1 MHYNNYLMNTKNL
14 INAECVE
21 NENNGFLGTDIT
33 YGGYTFNCYVDGY
46 KVAMKY
52 GKGIVRNIPKNIFTI
67 AKKDATNTKHAEEI
81 KNYMKKLLAFTGNYQ
96 AAAEL
101 K

>member
-1 MHYNNYLMNTKNL
+1 MYYNNYLMNAKNL

-33 YGGYTFNCYVDGY
+33 YGGHTFNCHVDGY
-46 KVAMKY
+46 KVVMKY
-52 GKGIVRNIPKNIFTI
+52 GNGITRNIPKNIFTI
-67 AKKDATNTKHAEEI
+67 AKKEVTNIKHAEEI
-81 KNYMKKLLAFTGNYQ
+81 KNYMKRLLAFTGNYQ
-96 AAAEL
+96 AAADL